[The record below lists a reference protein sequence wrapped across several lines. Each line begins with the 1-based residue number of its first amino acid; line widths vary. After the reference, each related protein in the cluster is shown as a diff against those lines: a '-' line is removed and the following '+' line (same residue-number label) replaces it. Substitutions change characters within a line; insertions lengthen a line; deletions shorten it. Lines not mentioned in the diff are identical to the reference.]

1 MMLIIS
7 NFATVCQLISK
18 VRASRI
24 VYSSCKVTTYSK
36 MKVCWGT
43 IKIKCEQVLIR
54 QTTNT
59 LLTGG

>member
-7 NFATVCQLISK
+7 NFATVCQLTSR
-18 VRASRI
+18 VRASGI
-24 VYSSCKVTTYSK
+24 MYSRCKVTYSK
-36 MKVCWGT
+36 MKVCWRT